1 MGSLFVGGAAAT
13 LTSSLWVIFTST
25 HLIELSQQSALHGT
39 DARDIKQADAILEE
53 RMREV
58 RMLRLAN
65 PNPNTLTLALTLTL
79 TVSSWRASLTI
90 SGFTTCAA
98 RTWWG

>member
-25 HLIELSQQSALHGT
+25 HLVELSQQSALHGT

-58 RMLRLAN
+58 HLLHLAN
-65 PNPNTLTLALTLTL
+65 SNPNTLTLTLTL
-79 TVSSWRASLTI
+79 T
-90 SGFTTCAA
+90 
-98 RTWWG
+98 RT

>member
-1 MGSLFVGGAAAT
+1 MGSLFVGSAAAT

-25 HLIELSQQSALHGT
+25 HLVELSQQSALHGT

-58 RMLRLAN
+58 RMLHLAN
-65 PNPNTLTLALTLTL
+65 PNPNTVTP
-79 TVSSWRASLTI
+79 
-90 SGFTTCAA
+90 
-98 RTWWG
+98 

>member
-1 MGSLFVGGAAAT
+1 MGSLFVGSAAAT

-25 HLIELSQQSALHGT
+25 HLVELSQQSALHGT

-58 RMLRLAN
+58 HMLDLAN
-65 PNPNTLTLALTLTL
+65 PNPVTPY
-79 TVSSWRASLTI
+79 
-90 SGFTTCAA
+90 
-98 RTWWG
+98 

>member
-25 HLIELSQQSALHGT
+25 HLVELSQQSALHGT

-58 RMLRLAN
+58 RMFY
-65 PNPNTLTLALTLTL
+65 
-79 TVSSWRASLTI
+79 VASLGSLLASSLLMVCT
-90 SGFTTCAA
+90 S
-98 RTWWG
+98 WG